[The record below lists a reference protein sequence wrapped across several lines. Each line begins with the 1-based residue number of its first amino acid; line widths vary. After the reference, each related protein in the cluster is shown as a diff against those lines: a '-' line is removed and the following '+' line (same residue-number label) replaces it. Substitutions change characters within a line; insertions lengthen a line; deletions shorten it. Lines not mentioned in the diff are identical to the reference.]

1 MRAAVLRLLFP
12 LLLAPLCGHAQTAR
26 WLIAAPSTTAP
37 AGGAFEIVAVAPPT
51 EAPPERLDVRLKS
64 GIDERVIP
72 LDAAAPPEGWQ
83 RRYRGTVP
91 PGMTGQV
98 TVELAGRDSSVLL
111 LLVEA
116 PPAPRPGR
124 PDAFESL
131 AGRGGEIEAPLSEND
146 PMYFVVGPRGG
157 WSAKF
162 QLSFK
167 YRLFDQSTGVGRE
180 RPWLAGIYLGYTQTS
195 IWDLGEESKPFRDT
209 SYRPSLFWRWQRT
222 DDRTWIDAIRAGYE
236 HESNGGGGLGSRS
249 IDTLFVRPEWHWKLE
264 DDARFEFTP
273 KFYGYVDKRD
283 NPDIDRYRGH
293 ADWRLRY
300 DSGLNWIATGVAR
313 FAPEGR
319 RSVLV
324 DLSRRI
330 RDLRF
335 GPVGGYLHIQYFN
348 GYGESILDYN
358 LRRQSQIRVGFS
370 IVP

>member
-1 MRAAVLRLLFP
+1 MRAAARAALVALVL
-12 LLLAPLCGHAQTAR
+12 ASSAHAQAPR
-26 WLIAAPSTTAP
+26 WLIGTPNASAEAR
-37 AGGAFEIVAVAPPT
+37 GAFELIVAAPPG
-51 EAPPERLDVRLKS
+51 EALPDRIDVRLKT

-72 LDAAAPPEGWQ
+72 LEAAAIEQGGQ
-83 RRYRGTVP
+83 RRYLGTVP
-91 PGMTGQV
+91 PGMVGPV
-98 TVELAGRDSSVLL
+98 HVALAGRESSVLV

-116 PPAPRPGR
+116 PMPRPG
-124 PDAFESL
+124 PPGVFESL
-131 AGRGGEIEAPLSEND
+131 AGRAGEIEAPLSEND

-195 IWDLGEESKPFRDT
+195 IWDLEEESKPFRDT

-249 IDTLFVRPEWHWKLE
+249 IDILFVRPEWHWTLE
-264 DDARFEFTP
+264 DDARLEFTP
-273 KFYGYVDKRD
+273 KFYGYIDKRD
-283 NPDIDRYRGH
+283 NPNIDRYRGH
-293 ADWRLRY
+293 ADWRVRY

-313 FAPEGR
+313 FAPDGR
-319 RSVLV
+319 RSLLV

-335 GPVGGYLHIQYFN
+335 GPIGGYFHIQYFN

-358 LRRQSQIRVGFS
+358 LRRESQIRIGFS